1 MRHREHID
9 FKYGSEGYCKRV
21 LQNDAGK
28 FPGVSAKLTKTDD
41 KQLLKADY
49 DSHVF
54 WLDEEHQTG
63 AATQPLPCS
72 HSDRVDE
79 LTLNQP

>member
-54 WLDEEHQTG
+54 
-63 AATQPLPCS
+63 
-72 HSDRVDE
+72 
-79 LTLNQP
+79 

>member
-1 MRHREHID
+1 MSSVKPKIYCILTVSTRKREKLWGEQLEAIAMRHREHID

-54 WLDEEHQTG
+54 
-63 AATQPLPCS
+63 
-72 HSDRVDE
+72 
-79 LTLNQP
+79 